1 MPTPSLDLRSSTLK
15 GSDVKLKLP
24 LMAAALAFAASAF
37 AADPHSHG
45 AKPQH
50 GGIVAEASDIEFELV
65 AKADSI
71 TVFVRDH
78 GKALATQGASG
89 KVTLLSGADK
99 AEAALAP
106 AGDNKLQAKGAFKVG
121 PGTKL
126 VATVSLQGRKPISMR
141 FALK

>member
-1 MPTPSLDLRSSTLK
+1 MRLKTL
-15 GSDVKLKLP
+15 LT
-24 LMAAALAFAASAF
+24 AAALAFAATAF

-45 AKPQH
+45 PKPQH

-65 AKADSI
+65 AKADTI
-71 TVFVRDH
+71 TLHVRDH
-78 GKALATQGASG
+78 GKALATQGATG
-89 KVTLLSGADK
+89 KVTVLSGADK

-106 AGDNKLQAKGAFKVG
+106 AGDNKLEAKGAFKVG

-126 VATVSLQGRKPISMR
+126 VATVSLQGRKPINMR